1 MSIFSHQN
9 YRDFLKSY
17 VNNLPKN
24 GRGEIGK
31 MAKATSIHPTLLSL
45 IFSGKRDLSPEQ
57 THDLAAYLKLTE
69 LEADYFSLLVQHAR
83 AGNHRLKSHLK
94 KKILTLQAE
103 SSKLSQRFEHEKT
116 LSEVERSIFYSS
128 WLYSAVRLFASTSEN
143 GKTVDEITSRFLQP
157 RQRVVGILNFLVSTG
172 LVVAERDRYKIGPL
186 RTFLEQGSPHL
197 VRHHTNWR
205 NKAVQKADQV
215 SEEELMFTSPISLSR
230 EDFAKIREQMAEL
243 LKSVS
248 VTVKES
254 PAEEIACLNIDLF
267 WIER

>member
-17 VNNLPKN
+17 VSSLPKH

-57 THDLAAYLKLTE
+57 THDLGAYLKLTE

-94 KKILTLQAE
+94 KKIVALQTE
-103 SSKLSQRFEHEKT
+103 STKISRRFEHEKS
-116 LSEVERSIFYSS
+116 LSEIERSVFYSS
-128 WLYSAVRLFASTSEN
+128 WLYSAVRLFTSVGEK
-143 GKTVDEITSRFLQP
+143 GKTLDEITERFLQP
-157 RQRVVGILNFLVSTG
+157 RQRILGILNFLLSAG
-172 LVVAERDRYKIGPL
+172 LVVQERERYKIGPL
-186 RTFLEQGSPHL
+186 RTFLEQGSSHL
-197 VRHHTNWR
+197 VRHHSNWR
-205 NKAVQKADQV
+205 DKAVQKADQV
-215 SEEELMFTSPISLSR
+215 SEEELMFTSPISLSKS
-230 EDFAKIREQMAEL
+230 DFARVREEIAAL

-248 VTVKES
+248 ATVKDS
-254 PAEEIACLNIDLF
+254 PAEEIACLNVDLF